1 MNQRTWWLILVILG
15 LLLIVGLN
23 AGYIGGTY

>member
-23 AGYIGGTY
+23 AGYIAGSY